1 MNGELFK
8 LTTKL
13 KQTDVELTTVTSRCC
28 KNECFTCEGL
38 FGLEIT
44 FCIHAQKNKEKKCE
58 SPQRWASVTE
68 EWQRY
73 AYDGCHAEYHTD
85 IDEEVE
91 EEYAYNTVAIDS
103 SEGVGLS
110 FGKDN
115 ESPDKEEIE

>member
-1 MNGELFK
+1 MA
-8 LTTKL
+8 
-13 KQTDVELTTVTSRCC
+13 
-28 KNECFTCEGL
+28 
-38 FGLEIT
+38 FG
-44 FCIHAQKNKEKKCE
+44 IHSEEDEEKGRE
-58 SPQRWASVTE
+58 SPEGWASVTE

-73 AYDGCHAEYHTD
+73 AYDGCHTEYHTD